1 MPRPRTNPPKVK
13 TLEKGLQLL
22 LSLSRVS
29 GEMTLGEITTTV
41 RGHPSTTYRL
51 LAALEK
57 YGFVRRDPHTGRF
70 NLGLRLA
77 ELGHLALERIELRMI
92 ARPLLQRLM
101 EETAETIHLMVLDG
115 DTGLYIDR
123 VESPQRVR
131 VASSLGERQSL
142 HCSAVGKAI
151 LAFIDEERCNQII
164 AGRLP
169 RFTANTITS
178 AAALRRH
185 LAEVKRRGVAFD
197 DCEVEE
203 GVRCVGAPILDHT
216 GQAVASISISG
227 PAYRVDLQDLR
238 AWAPLVRQ
246 GGLEISAALG
256 FRSAGVTLQATG
268 SR

>member
-22 LSLSRVS
+22 LSLSGVS

-41 RGHPSTTYRL
+41 RGHPSTIYRL

-57 YGFVRRDPHTGRF
+57 FGFVRRDPHTGRF
-70 NLGLRLA
+70 SLGLRLA

-92 ARPLLQRLM
+92 ARPVLQRLM

-115 DTGLYIDR
+115 DTGIYIDR

-131 VASSLGERQSL
+131 VASSLGARQTL
-142 HCSAVGKAI
+142 HCSGVGKAM
-151 LAFIDEERCNQII
+151 LAFLDEEKRNHII
-164 AGRLP
+164 TGRLP

-178 AAALRRH
+178 AATLRRH
-185 LAEVKRRGVAFD
+185 LVEVKSRGVAFD

-203 GVRCVGAPILDHT
+203 GVRCVGAPIFDHT

-227 PAYRVDLQDLR
+227 PAYRVDLQDLKT
-238 AWAPLVRQ
+238 WAPLVRQ
-246 GGLEISAALG
+246 AGLEVSAALG
-256 FRSAGVTLQATG
+256 FRSAGVALQATS